1 MHAQWSRTIRGHA
14 KMLTEKHRRDKK
26 TGRNEATLDFIR
38 LKGLHGIFKKINYC
52 FSCEAE
58 EYRIKTELSV

>member
-14 KMLTEKHRRDKK
+14 KMQTEKHRRDKK

-38 LKGLHGIFKKINYC
+38 LKGLHGILK
-52 FSCEAE
+52 S
-58 EYRIKTELSV
+58 